1 MRLGFAIDFINN
13 EIMGR
18 GGKDTNI
25 IGDNGER
32 YAAIRLTQGQLFDV
46 IELGGKTPAF
56 DLLCRINDTQK
67 PYQFLV
73 QVKATETAPIYTTE
87 LPIRIKTP
95 VPDKKYG
102 NLQLRPLPTYVA
114 GVDNTT
120 GDVFIAAAFR
130 TANNY
135 RNNMPTTY
143 KLSQSDKAASLV
155 NLQRLRN
162 DVIDYWDGVNIQV
175 YKPAFNSALV

>member
-1 MRLGFAIDFINN
+1 MA
-13 EIMGR
+13 R

-56 DLLCRINDTQK
+56 DLLCRINDIQK

-73 QVKATETAPIYTTE
+73 QVKSIETAPIYTKKQ
-87 LPIRIKTP
+87 PVRIKTP
-95 VPDKKYG
+95 VPDKKYKP
-102 NLQLRPLPTYVA
+102 LQLRPLPTYVA

-120 GDVFIAAAFR
+120 GDIFISAAFR

-135 RNNMPTTY
+135 KINMPTTY
-143 KLSQSDKAASLV
+143 KLSQSDKVASLA
-155 NLQRLRN
+155 NLRRLKN
-162 DVIDYWDGVNIQV
+162 DVIDYWDGLNIQM

>member
-1 MRLGFAIDFINN
+1 MA
-13 EIMGR
+13 R

-56 DLLCRINDTQK
+56 DLLCCINDVQK

-73 QVKATETAPIYTTE
+73 QVKATETPPIYTNK
-87 LPIRIKTP
+87 LPKRITTP
-95 VPDKKYG
+95 VRDNKYKP
-102 NLQLRPLPTYVA
+102 LQLRPLPTYVA

-120 GDVFIAAAFR
+120 GDVFIAAAFCP
-130 TANNY
+130 ANSY
-135 RNNMPTTY
+135 RNDMPTTY
-143 KLSQSDKAASLV
+143 KLSINDKATSLE
-155 NLQRLRN
+155 NLQRMRN
-162 DVIDYWDGVNIQV
+162 DVIAYWDGLNIQM
-175 YKPAFNSALV
+175 YKLVFNSSLL

>member
-1 MRLGFAIDFINN
+1 MA
-13 EIMGR
+13 R

-56 DLLCRINDTQK
+56 DLLCRINDAQM

-73 QVKATETAPIYTTE
+73 QVKATETDIFTTTQ
-87 LPIRIKTP
+87 PVRIKTP
-95 VPDKKYG
+95 VPKKKYMQ
-102 NLQLRPLPTYVA
+102 LQKRPMPTYVA
-114 GVDNTT
+114 GVNNDN
-120 GDVFIAAAFR
+120 GDVYIAPAFESV
-130 TANNY
+130 NEY
-135 RNNMPTTY
+135 GGSIPTTY
-143 KLSQSDKAASLV
+143 HLSQNDKAGSLA
-155 NLQRLRN
+155 NLHRLKN
-162 DVIDYWDGVNIQV
+162 DIIDYWNGLNIQV

>member
-1 MRLGFAIDFINN
+1 MA
-13 EIMGR
+13 R

-56 DLLCRINDTQK
+56 DLLCRINDTLK

-73 QVKATETAPIYTTE
+73 QVKGTETDIFTTKA
-87 LPIRIKTP
+87 PIRIKTP
-95 VPDKKYG
+95 VPKKKYMP
-102 NLQLRPLPTYVA
+102 LQKRPMPTYVA
-114 GVDNTT
+114 GVNIDN
-120 GDVFIAAAFR
+120 GDVYIAPAFE
-130 TANNY
+130 TANKYGGSIPTSY
-135 RNNMPTTY
+135 R
-143 KLSQSDKAASLV
+143 LSLSDKAGSLA
-155 NLQRLRN
+155 NLIRLKN
-162 DVIDYWDGVNIQV
+162 DIIDYWDGLNIQA

>member
-1 MRLGFAIDFINN
+1 MA
-13 EIMGR
+13 R

-56 DLLCRINDTQK
+56 DLLCRINDAQK

-73 QVKATETAPIYTTE
+73 QVKARETAPIFTNKF
-87 LPIRIKTP
+87 PARIKTP
-95 VPDKKYG
+95 VPDKKYKP
-102 NLQLRPLPTYVA
+102 LQLRPLPTYVA
-114 GVDNTT
+114 GVDNMT
-120 GDVFIAAAFR
+120 GDVFISAAFR

-135 RNNMPTTY
+135 RKDIPTIY
-143 KLSQSDKAASLV
+143 KLSQSDKAASLA
-155 NLQRLRN
+155 NLQRLKN
-162 DVIDYWDGVNIQV
+162 DVIDYWDGLGIQV

>member
-1 MRLGFAIDFINN
+1 MA
-13 EIMGR
+13 R

-56 DLLCRINDTQK
+56 DLLCRINDAQK

-73 QVKATETAPIYTTE
+73 QVKARETAPIFTKKRPVT
-87 LPIRIKTP
+87 IKTP
-95 VPDKKYG
+95 VPDKKYKP
-102 NLQLRPLPTYVA
+102 LLVRPLPTYVA

-120 GDVFIAAAFR
+120 GDVFIAAAFQ

-135 RNNMPTTY
+135 KNDMPTTY
-143 KLSQSDKAASLV
+143 KLSLSDKTGSLA
-155 NLQRLRN
+155 NLQRLKN
-162 DVIDYWDGVNIQV
+162 DVIDYWDGLNIQV
-175 YKPAFNSALV
+175 YKPGFNSALV

>member
-1 MRLGFAIDFINN
+1 MA
-13 EIMGR
+13 R

-56 DLLCRINDTQK
+56 DLLCRINDKQK

-73 QVKATETAPIYTTE
+73 QVKAIDTAPIYTKK
-87 LPIRIKTP
+87 LPVRIKTP
-95 VPDKKYG
+95 VPDKKYKPF
-102 NLQLRPLPTYVA
+102 QLRPLPTYVA

-120 GDVFIAAAFR
+120 GDVFISAAFR
-130 TANNY
+130 AANNY
-135 RNNMPTTY
+135 RNNIPTTY
-143 KLSQSDKAASLV
+143 KLSQSDKFASLA
-155 NLQRLRN
+155 NLQRLKN
-162 DVIDYWDGVNIQV
+162 DVIDYWDGLDIRV

>member
-1 MRLGFAIDFINN
+1 MA
-13 EIMGR
+13 R

-73 QVKATETAPIYTTE
+73 QVKGTETDIFTTTA
-87 LPIRIKTP
+87 PIRIKTP
-95 VPDKKYG
+95 VPKKKYMP
-102 NLQLRPLPTYVA
+102 LQKRPMPTYVA
-114 GVDNTT
+114 GVNNDN
-120 GDVFIAAAFR
+120 GDVYIAPAFE
-130 TANNY
+130 TANKYGGSIPTSY
-135 RNNMPTTY
+135 R
-143 KLSQSDKAASLV
+143 LSLSDKAGSLA
-155 NLQRLRN
+155 NLIILKN
-162 DVIDYWDGVNIQV
+162 DIIDYWDGLNIQA
-175 YKPAFNSALV
+175 YKPAFNTALL